1 MHDAMLDGLTD
12 LLMRARGATVLD
24 IGCNRGMAG
33 YAFACN
39 EARIVNGIDL
49 APDAIHCARG
59 WFADL
64 VECRSQFEVGD
75 LTSGIECLK
84 PFGTGDWDIILMLGT
99 YHKLKRPPSKPY
111 VDLGAVGCTR
121 EELSE
126 FMTGLGRRTL
136 KYFAWRGDL
145 EDVDIVDAD
154 MQRAGLRLI
163 HRSEISGDRGTRSGP
178 SCIWRRE

>member
-1 MHDAMLDGLTD
+1 
-12 LLMRARGATVLD
+12 
-24 IGCNRGMAG
+24 
-33 YAFACN
+33 
-39 EARIVNGIDL
+39 
-49 APDAIHCARG
+49 
-59 WFADL
+59 
-64 VECRSQFEVGD
+64 
-75 LTSGIECLK
+75 LK
-84 PFGTGDWDIILMLGT
+84 PFGAGDWDIVLMLGT

-111 VDLGAVGCTR
+111 LDLGAVGCTA

-145 EDVDIVDAD
+145 EDVDVVDAD

-163 HRSEISGDRGTRSGP
+163 HRTEISGTRGTRSGP